1 MNDSFTRS
9 IKVTFIFLR
18 NFSTRK
24 ISRCFFKPFFITF
37 WVESPV
43 KGGRVKI
50 ILTSISSNNLTAARG
65 LNGTAGASHSDNTQ
79 VSILRWP
86 APVERATLI
95 NTARI
100 WSRASAF
107 EPFYVD
113 VDLDTDVRQMLE
125 PYRL

>member
-1 MNDSFTRS
+1 
-9 IKVTFIFLR
+9 VTVDDGTDFAVGQTIVIGTEQLL
-18 NFSTRK
+18 
-24 ISRCFFKPFFITF
+24 I
-37 WVESPV
+37 
-43 KGGRVKI
+43 
-50 ILTSISSNNLTAARG
+50 TSISSNNLTAARG

-125 PYRL
+125 PYRLAVA